1 MPTHPALIIC
11 YNSPGMILVT
21 GGTGFIGRVLV
32 RQLTLAKKEVRLL
45 IRPSKLPLN
54 LPQGVPFDV
63 AICSLKD
70 ERGLHAAMKG
80 VDTVYHLVGVESHG
94 NRADLMKTDIEGTR
108 AVGKASAEAGVDR
121 LFYLSHLGADRAS
134 AFPVLKAKAIAE
146 HAVRTCGV
154 SYTILRSAVVFGA
167 NDQFTTGLG
176 ALMHALPGIFL
187 LPGDG
192 STILQPLWVED
203 LATCLVW
210 ALDNYDT
217 RDQTYQI
224 GGPEYLPFREIVE
237 MVMSTIG
244 IQRRLVPLPP
254 ALMRYLTIFMEQSF
268 PAFPVSIFWMDYLA
282 ANRTCALD
290 TLPRTFGLIP
300 SRFEQKVYYLK
311 GQSWN
316 RNLFRLLYSRR
327 RY

>member
-1 MPTHPALIIC
+1 
-11 YNSPGMILVT
+11 MILVT

-32 RQLTLAKKEVRLL
+32 RQLAQAKKEVRLL
-45 IRPSKLPLN
+45 IRPSGQPLN
-54 LPQGVPFDV
+54 LPRGIPFEV

-70 ERGLHAAMKG
+70 QRGLLAALKG
-80 VDTVYHLVGVESHG
+80 VDTVYHLVGVESRG
-94 NRADLMKTDIEGTR
+94 NRADLMQIDIEGTQ
-108 AVGKASAEAGVDR
+108 AMAQACAEVGVDR
-121 LFYLSHLGADRAS
+121 LFFLSHLGADRAS

-146 HAVRTCGV
+146 HAVQACGV
-154 SYTILRSAVVFGA
+154 SYTIIRSAVVFGA

-176 ALMHALPGIFL
+176 ALLHALPGIFF

-192 STILQPLWVED
+192 STVIQPLWVED

-210 ALDNYDT
+210 ALDNPAT
-217 RDQTYQI
+217 RNQVYQI
-224 GGPEYLPFREIVE
+224 GGPEYLTFRTVLET
-237 MVMSTIG
+237 VMSTIG
-244 IQRRLVPLPP
+244 IRRRLVSFPP
-254 ALMRYLTIFMEQSF
+254 AFLRYLTIFMEQSF

-300 SRFEQKVYYLK
+300 SRFEQKVNYLK

-316 RNLFRLLYSRR
+316 RNLLRVLFSRR
-327 RY
+327 RR